1 MDDIAGLLH
10 EYLLVAKNVE
20 ESEKESAREEL
31 KTTFESLQNLML
43 DEDIWKLFLDEQY
56 DIADI
61 KSRLNVKDDEERCQ
75 IFKVA
80 LRLPPPRDAL
90 KRHAFNVAVRDVLF
104 NYVHTSQLHW
114 TPSLREGGELP

>member
-80 LRLPPPRDAL
+80 LRLPPP
-90 KRHAFNVAVRDVLF
+90 KRR
-104 NYVHTSQLHW
+104 
-114 TPSLREGGELP
+114 P